1 MSTKVVRW
9 TIAILATILMLI
21 VLAIVGSLVE
31 ERGNIIA
38 RVLWI
43 LSTVLFSD
51 LPLGSGDLPVE
62 ARELVR
68 QRPVHLSHRLLS
80 FRRPSE
86 SFRILE

>member
-43 LSTVLFSD
+43 LATVLFSAG
-51 LPLGSGDLPVE
+51 LIL
-62 ARELVR
+62 
-68 QRPVHLSHRLLS
+68 RLQG
-80 FRRPSE
+80 
-86 SFRILE
+86 ILFGG